1 MKAAFA
7 LATGVAAIGVTLGA
21 VGLKIAKKV
30 TAPVSDRIYDLTI
43 RKVDD
48 SRDRRVVVLDRTQRT
63 NEVGNYSL
71 LMGAGR
77 IVRLSDAVE
86 DRGPGLVG
94 REVLSDPGFELEAG
108 MLGSWSGI
116 NYLSPADAG
125 LESSDVDVTTVAGPA
140 PAWLVTS
147 RIESTNNDWAIHIHG
162 LGSPRAGTLRG
173 AQVAADAGLTSLVVS
188 YRNDGEG
195 PTVGA
200 GRSEL
205 GSVEADD
212 VRAAVRFA
220 LDRGAVRVVLFGWS
234 MGGAIALQIAD
245 DPEFRGVITGL
256 VLESPVLDWVST
268 IKANCVRAGFP
279 AWAGQ
284 LAIPWLS
291 VRLLSR
297 LTGLRSSVELSSF
310 DWIARAEELTLPTLV
325 LHGRNDS
332 SAPHEASSRLRALR
346 PDRVE
351 LELFDADHTMSWN
364 SDPERWR
371 STVSAWLASLSAAGQ
386 FTAKQ

>member
-1 MKAAFA
+1 MKAA
-7 LATGVAAIGVTLGA
+7 LALGA
-21 VGLKIAKKV
+21 GVFATVVTFGVVGFQLAKKL
-30 TAPVSDRIYDLTI
+30 TAPLSERVYDVAI
-43 RKVDD
+43 RHIDD
-48 SRDRRVVVLDRTQRT
+48 SANRRVVILDRTQRT
-63 NEVGNYSL
+63 DALGDYSL
-71 LMGAGR
+71 LMRAGGV
-77 IVRLSDAVE
+77 VRLSNTVE
-86 DRGPGLVG
+86 DRGRGLVG
-94 REVLSDPGFELEAG
+94 REVLSNSGYELEAG
-108 MLGSWSGI
+108 MHGSWTGI

-125 LESSDVDVTTVAGPA
+125 LESLDVDVMTAVGPA
-140 PAWLVTS
+140 PAWLVSS
-147 RIESTNNDWAIHIHG
+147 RTGLSNNEWAIHVHG

-173 AQVAADAGLTSLVVS
+173 VQVAADVGYTSLVVS

-195 PTVGA
+195 PTIGA

-205 GSVEADD
+205 GSVEVDD
-212 VRAAVRFA
+212 VRAAVQFA
-220 LDRGAVRVVLFGWS
+220 FDRGAVRVVLFGWS
-234 MGGAIALQIAD
+234 MGGAIALQIAA
-245 DPEFRGVITGL
+245 DPEVRGAIAGL

-268 IKANCVRAGFP
+268 IKANCVRAGLP
-279 AWAGQ
+279 SWAGQ

-297 LTGLRSSVELSSF
+297 LTGLRSSVDLPSF

-325 LHGRNDS
+325 LHGRNDT

-371 STVSAWLASLSAAGQ
+371 STVSDWLASLSAAGQ